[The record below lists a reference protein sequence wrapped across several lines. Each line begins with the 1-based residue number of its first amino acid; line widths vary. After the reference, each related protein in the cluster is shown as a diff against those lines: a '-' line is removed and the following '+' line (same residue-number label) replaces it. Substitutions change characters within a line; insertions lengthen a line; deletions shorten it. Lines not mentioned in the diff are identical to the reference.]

1 MARAF
6 EAIDNCP
13 PEKQGFFGMRKSR
26 SVETTQSRQ
35 PAKVETP
42 STLKHSMSHVEVEE
56 AAAYATLPRG
66 GRNPFKNMGSK
77 LVERVRRSL
86 SRSSRQSSE
95 CPETADPKVDKNSKT
110 VILLLVLSYLNE
122 VLFARHTGAQV
133 GLILR
138 ERP

>member
-26 SVETTQSRQ
+26 SVETTQGRQ

-95 CPETADPKVDKNSKT
+95 CPEAADPKVDKNSKADKNSSSLKKT
-110 VILLLVLSYLNE
+110 KKRSAE
-122 VLFARHTGAQV
+122 AKARKNNGM
-133 GLILR
+133 
-138 ERP
+138 